1 MLESFWVETRRW
13 LMGRLNWVRKLFCLS
28 LYQNLTVLRN
38 KAAVPPNTPTPIQY
52 PTPAWSLRC
61 AVSWIKLY
69 NRLKGGW
76 ILFNK
81 AAQWPIRILWVT
93 KQKSSQ
99 RSLKATVGG
108 WIEIWSTTD
117 NAARHAAHRPAGW
130 GLRLETGEL
139 CAEGRPACQSV
150 CTTSLPLRSPSRVGT
165 GVNCSHDGVRW
176 HDWSTLKDHSLWH

>member
-1 MLESFWVETRRW
+1 M
-13 LMGRLNWVRKLFCLS
+13 
-28 LYQNLTVLRN
+28 
-38 KAAVPPNTPTPIQY
+38 
-52 PTPAWSLRC
+52 
-61 AVSWIKLY
+61 SWIKLY

-130 GLRLETGEL
+130 GLRLETDGL

-176 HDWSTLKDHSLWH
+176 HNWSTLKDHSLWHKPLRTKDKLYCGKKSHSVYVTSDKVKGHPSIAFAPSESQNQ